1 MQALGRGFRTHRRA
15 QKNPPTPRMHAPSN
29 EENPA
34 PAPRK
39 KTPKKTQEEEFL
51 DEVLEEDAT

>member
-1 MQALGRGFRTHRRA
+1 
-15 QKNPPTPRMHAPSN
+15 MHAQSN

-39 KTPKKTQEEEFL
+39 KTPKKTQEEEYL

>member
-1 MQALGRGFRTHRRA
+1 
-15 QKNPPTPRMHAPSN
+15 MHAPSN

-39 KTPKKTQEEEFL
+39 KTPKKTKEEEYL
-51 DEVLEEDAT
+51 CEVLEEDAT